1 MPDKTKVLPNV
12 NEVQLITDQELRS
25 SLNGFMAALMK
36 WKRTSGYSE
45 GRNAGLRSFSKE
57 LSTML
62 MTEMVDDEGTPLWT
76 PAECVLVLAGT
87 IALVAYGDIFPDK
100 QRSLLGAL
108 KRESNIE
115 AEFVEREGKK

>member
-1 MPDKTKVLPNV
+1 
-12 NEVQLITDQELRS
+12 
-25 SLNGFMAALMK
+25 MAHLMT
-36 WKRTSGYSE
+36 WKRTSGYNE
-45 GRNAGLRSFSKE
+45 HRNNGLRSFSKE
-57 LSTML
+57 LASML
-62 MTEMVDDEGTPLWT
+62 MTEMVDEEGTSLWT

-115 AEFVEREGKK
+115 ADFVEKATKKKK